1 MKTLL
6 LQKILFP
13 KDERLQVHW
22 GLFYRASRMSLSKDF
37 KQMFIPAGSPVDFAT
52 YLNGF
57 SIQKWRLYSNLSN
70 VTLRIILKGHF
81 LLNAVGY
88 HLNPIM
94 PDRHEFSSEE
104 YDFAEPTEIQLSYP
118 DDTSEQF
125 LSFEIVPFSECEFSG
140 GAFYADFKENDIRKV
155 NLSLATTT
163 CHKEEFIK
171 KNVQL
176 LKEEL
181 LCEGSEMRENF
192 FVHVVDNGRTLSKE
206 EIESYHVTLHPNKNV
221 GGSGGFARGMI
232 ESLHQS
238 PEATHVLLMDDDV
251 LVLPESIRRTYTL
264 LTVLKKEW
272 QEAFIAGAMLEFGA
286 MNIQHEDL
294 AYLSD
299 KKLFFSAKGGRNQN
313 DLKDVLETNIEVNS
327 FQNAYAAWWF
337 CCIPIGQIRKNG
349 LPLPLFIRCDDA
361 EYGVRVK
368 PKIITMTGIC
378 VWHMG
383 FACKFNVNMDFYQAY
398 RNLLITASTTS
409 ATLEKKAVQMIK
421 TIFAEQLREFAY
433 NGAESICLALEDYM
447 KGPDFIEQDLGEKLL
462 KEHGKLL
469 SEKFQPLSNLNYFVP
484 MSEVYANPSLNLPKK
499 IVYYITY
506 NFQRFC
512 PKHFLKNE
520 TEIIAFDN
528 FHNNGSQFRH
538 SNLLAVNPFERT
550 GHLRTQNRKTFKLL
564 MKRFKK
570 DMSLYKRNRISLRRS
585 YQDAF
590 PYLTSETFWKKYLE
604 IE

>member
-57 SIQKWRLYSNLSN
+57 SIQKWQLYSNLSN

-140 GAFYADFKENDIRKV
+140 GAFYADFEENDIRKV

-272 QEAFIAGAMLEFGA
+272 QEAFIAGAMLEFEA
-286 MNIQHEDL
+286 MNIQHEDIGTVTKNG
-294 AYLSD
+294 D
-299 KKLFFSAKGGRNQN
+299 FVPAKIFP
-313 DLKDVLETNIEVNS
+313 DVNWLGNNLNLNMELPTLTNP
-327 FQNAYAAWWF
+327 YAAWWF

-349 LPLPLFIRCDDA
+349 LPLPLFIRCDDS
-361 EYGVRVK
+361 EYSLRCK
-368 PKIITMTGIC
+368 TKFITLTGIS

-383 FACKFNVNMDFYQAY
+383 FQNKYNASIDLYQQL
-398 RNLLITASTTS
+398 RNLFIAQSTS
-409 ATLEKKAVQMIK
+409 HIIKSVDLLKRVRRHFYKQLLEYYYDAGEIV
-421 TIFAEQLREFAY
+421 L
-433 NGAESICLALEDYM
+433 LALEDYL
-447 KGPDFIEQDLGEKLL
+447 KGPAFIEQDLGEKLL
-462 KEHGKLL
+462 KEHSVYNEKLRPLSEFDIEVRLERVYDNPPLKRFKKLL
-469 SEKFQPLSNLNYFVP
+469 
-484 MSEVYANPSLNLPKK
+484 
-499 IVYYITY
+499 YYVTI
-506 NFQRFC
+506 NFQQFWPRFL
-512 PKHFLKNE
+512 LKKD
-520 TEIIAFDN
+520 TAIIGFDWS
-528 FHNNGSQFRH
+528 HQPGIQFRH
-538 SNLLAVNPFERT
+538 KKLLAVNPFNRT
-550 GHLRTQNRKTFKLL
+550 ANLRAQDR
-564 MKRFKK
+564 KRFRKLMRRFFK
-570 DMSLYKRNRISLRRS
+570 DMLVYKFNHRKVEKAYAAKRGW
-585 YQDAF
+585 
-590 PYLTSETFWKKYLE
+590 LTSETFWKKYLE